1 MLPILKIRKF
11 LNLINVIFMQ
21 KRYDHLTAESQAQQK
36 WETELT
42 TARENNPGPLYS
54 IDTPPPTVSGNLHIG
69 HIFSYTQTDIV
80 ARYKRMCGYSVFY
93 PFGFDDNGLPTERY
107 VEQQK
112 DIKAHQLPRG
122 EFIELCLETT
132 HAVEQEFKK
141 LWQRMGLSVD
151 WRAEYSTISAST
163 RKLSQ
168 ESFIELYKKGFIFR
182 RDEPALY
189 CTFCRTSV
197 AQAELDDK
205 EEASTFNDLIF
216 FDANGN
222 DLVISTTRP
231 ELLPSCVA
239 LLYNPADPRYMHLQG
254 TQATVPIFNYSVPV
268 YADESVQIDKG
279 SGLVMCCTFGDTTDV
294 AWYKKFNLP
303 YKQSIGFDGK
313 FVPGTGILEG
323 LKVTDARA
331 RIIEELKKDNLLLQQ
346 RPITHTVSVHERC
359 KKNIEFVVLKQ
370 WFVNILDHKQQ
381 FLDIADQI
389 NWYPAFMKS
398 RYINWVENLSWN
410 WCISRQ
416 RFFGIPFPVWHC
428 SDCGEVIL
436 ADKKDL
442 PVDPMINKPNACPKC
457 KSTNI
462 VPDTDVM
469 DTWNT
474 SSITPY
480 ICYQLF
486 DPSANVFAPNITE
499 FMPMSMRPQAHDIIR
514 TWAFDTIVKSWM
526 HHGIAPWKD
535 IIISGHVLS
544 DKKEKLSKSKEHKA
558 LSPENLLAQYPADV
572 IRYWTA
578 SGSLGQDV
586 AFSENQLKIGLRLV
600 TKLWNAFLFSS
611 EHITLRAPQGER
623 SEENH
628 TQEKNPEFFAVRPE
642 MLEGKT
648 ISSVRPE
655 VLEGKTIS
663 SVRPEALEGPTKLG
677 TINSWLLHECTKTF
691 ESYENYFAKNE
702 FGLAL
707 LQVEQFFW
715 NSYCD
720 NYIELTKN
728 QLFNPNEYKK
738 EEVQATLWTLHQVGL
753 RILQMYAPYLPHITE
768 AIYGELYNIT
778 SVRPELI
785 EGQNGKSGS
794 PSILPSSQGYAETRR
809 DERIGSIHQTKF
821 EAVQKPYEFPE
832 EAALATNI
840 ITVVSAVRKLK
851 TEKQLSLK
859 VELAALTIFGRDAK
873 LVKAL
878 QDHEQLIRGV
888 TQAKEIRY
896 EVGILPAGELV
907 DIDGAWHGK
916 V

>member
-1 MLPILKIRKF
+1 
-11 LNLINVIFMQ
+11 MQ
-21 KRYDHLTAESQAQQK
+21 KRYDHLTAEAQAQQK
-36 WETELT
+36 WESELT

-132 HAVEQEFKK
+132 RAVEQEFKK

-151 WRAEYSTISAST
+151 WRAEYSTISATT

-182 RDEPALY
+182 LDEPALY

-205 EEASTFNDLIF
+205 EEASTFNDIIF

-254 TQATVPIFNYSVPV
+254 TQATVPLFNYTVPI

-331 RIIEELKKDNLLLQQ
+331 RVIEELKKDTLLLQQ
-346 RPITHTVSVHERC
+346 RPITHNVSVHERC

-442 PVDPMINKPNACPKC
+442 PIDPMAVQAPPLNSESPSPVRPERAKGTERQCPKC
-457 KSTNI
+457 NSTNI
-462 VPDTDVM
+462 TPDTDVM

-486 DPSANVFAPNITE
+486 DPNANVFGSNVSA
-499 FMPMSMRPQAHDIIR
+499 FLPMSMRPQAHDIIR

-558 LSPENLLAQYPADV
+558 LSPENLLTLYPADV

-611 EHITLRAPQGER
+611 EH
-623 SEENH
+623 
-628 TQEKNPEFFAVRPE
+628 
-642 MLEGKT
+642 M
-648 ISSVRPE
+648 
-655 VLEGKTIS
+655 
-663 SVRPEALEGPTKLG
+663 TKLENPNVTPEKLN

-691 ESYENYFAKNE
+691 ESYQNYFEKNE

-707 LQVEQFFW
+707 LQIEQFFW

-728 QLFNPNEYKK
+728 QLFNPDQYKK

-768 AIYGELYNIT
+768 TIYGELYST
-778 SVRPELI
+778 SGI
-785 EGQNGKSGS
+785 K
-794 PSILPSSQGYAETRR
+794 
-809 DERIGSIHQTKF
+809 SIHQTKF
-821 EAVQKPYEFPE
+821 EVIQTPYEFSQ
-832 EAALATNI
+832 EAALAADI
-840 ITVVSAVRKLK
+840 IAVVSGVRKLK

-859 VELAALTIFGRDAK
+859 VELATLTIFGRDAS

-878 QDHEQLIRGV
+878 QDHEQVIRGV

-896 EVGILPAGELV
+896 EVGALEAGELV
-907 DIDGAWHGK
+907 YIDGTWHGK